1 MLTPRSLT
9 SPQSTLGSVRI
20 IAVFTAVM
28 ALVLAFMVTPA
39 RADGLSSL
47 ALVDGNAT
55 GGNVSLNAS
64 ATPFLFTG
72 IANAADDT
80 ININAV
86 FASGTTTATVALGAA
101 SPSTPVTVT
110 SGVNTPVPISSGM
123 NEIAVTHTDG
133 PTTTTYTLRITRS
146 WPISGY
152 EIINADD
159 STVLASKTGAG
170 FDPADQDDT
179 LVVGHATDRI
189 RVRMFYTDP
198 TEATALPTNATIWWG
213 CGVGCQGPAT
223 VTSGEWSNPIT
234 LRVGAQ
240 TLGLYA
246 SIPNGGTS
254 WNIRTTRAAAFTPDT
269 VSALTLVDGNATGES
284 VALNASATPF
294 LFTGIANAAD
304 DTININA
311 VFASGSTTATV
322 AFGSASPSAP
332 ITVLSAVNTPVPI
345 SAGMNEIVV
354 THTDGPTTTTYT
366 LRFVRSWPISGYE
379 IINADDSTVLAS
391 KTGAAFN
398 PADQDDTLV
407 VGHATDRI
415 RVRMFYTDP
424 TEPSALPTNATIWW
438 GCGVGCSGPATVT
451 SGEWTA
457 PITLN
462 VGAQT
467 LGLYAS
473 ITNWY
478 PYEGTRWNI
487 RTTRASAF
495 AAITSVTLPGV
506 PAAGT
511 PVPAGSAISVTP
523 SGVTG
528 EPTPTVTYDWEA
540 ADDTTFTTT
549 TVVATT
555 TTPSW
560 TPDNS
565 VADKFVRVTAT
576 ADNGISTPTTVTSS
590 AFGPIAAVN
599 AAPTITSATITGTA
613 QVGVTLSAG
622 VTGLT
627 GYPAPTVTYQWE
639 SAPDGSS
646 PFTVVGTGA
655 TYTLSSADLGSLIRV
670 VATAD
675 NGIGSAAVAT
685 SSATAAVITGSG
697 SGGSSD
703 APAAPVP
710 PDVPSNVQVIAGD
723 ESVTVSWD
731 APANTGAF
739 PVSTY
744 QVMTEEGSEQ
754 CLTEDTIC
762 VIDGLTNGSE
772 YSFRVR
778 ALSGSGWSN
787 WSAASQVAV
796 PGTPSIMITGTRAEV
811 RGRPGIIVSGVAQGL
826 APGSIVYPWF
836 KLPGHNSYREGI
848 SRISIDESGELTWQ
862 RRTGKK
868 IYISL
873 RSADGQPLSNR
884 LIMGSR

>member
-1 MLTPRSLT
+1 MLTPRSSTRPVT
-9 SPQSTLGSVRI
+9 SFSSLLRLIG
-20 IAVFTAVM
+20 IAFAALAMLLAVM
-28 ALVLAFMVTPA
+28 VSPA
-39 RADGLSSL
+39 RADGLTSL
-47 ALVDGNAT
+47 TLVDGNAT
-55 GGNVSLNAS
+55 GNNVSLSAS

-86 FASGTTTATVALGAA
+86 FASGTATATVALGAA
-101 SPSTPVTVT
+101 SPSTPIALT
-110 SGVNTPVPISSGM
+110 SSINTPVPISSGM
-123 NEIAVTHTDG
+123 NEIVVTHTDG

-213 CGVGCQGPAT
+213 CGVGC
-223 VTSGEWSNPIT
+223 
-234 LRVGAQ
+234 
-240 TLGLYA
+240 
-246 SIPNGGTS
+246 
-254 WNIRTTRAAAFTPDT
+254 
-269 VSALTLVDGNATGES
+269 
-284 VALNASATPF
+284 
-294 LFTGIANAAD
+294 
-304 DTININA
+304 
-311 VFASGSTTATV
+311 
-322 AFGSASPSAP
+322 
-332 ITVLSAVNTPVPI
+332 
-345 SAGMNEIVV
+345 
-354 THTDGPTTTTYT
+354 
-366 LRFVRSWPISGYE
+366 
-379 IINADDSTVLAS
+379 
-391 KTGAAFN
+391 
-398 PADQDDTLV
+398 
-407 VGHATDRI
+407 
-415 RVRMFYTDP
+415 
-424 TEPSALPTNATIWW
+424 
-438 GCGVGCSGPATVT
+438 SGPSTVT

-457 PITLN
+457 PINLP

-506 PAAGT
+506 PAVGT

-528 EPTPTVTYDWEA
+528 EPAPTVTYDWEA

-599 AAPTITSATITGTA
+599 AAPAITAATITGTA
-613 QVGVTLSAG
+613 QVGVALTAG

-627 GYPAPTVTYQWE
+627 GYPTPSVTYQWE
-639 SAPDGSS
+639 LAPDGSS
-646 PFTVVGTGA
+646 PFTGVGTGA
-655 TYTLSSADLGSLIRV
+655 TYTPSAGDLGSLVRV

-675 NGIGSAAVAT
+675 NGIGSAVVAT
-685 SSATAAVITGSG
+685 SSATAAVIAGLG
-697 SGGSSD
+697 SGGPSNT
-703 APAAPVP
+703 PATPVP

-723 ESVTVSWD
+723 ESVTVSWE

-744 QVMTEEGSEQ
+744 QVMTAENTQ
-754 CLTEDTIC
+754 RCLTDDTTC
-762 VIDGLTNGSE
+762 VISGLTNGSE

-778 ALSGSGWSN
+778 ALSGAGWST
-787 WSAASQVAV
+787 WSAASDVAI
-796 PGTPSIMITGTRAEV
+796 PTHAIEPTLTLSRQSRST
-811 RGRPGIIVSGVAQGL
+811 
-826 APGSIVYPWF
+826 SIVT
-836 KLPGHNSYREGI
+836 L
-848 SRISIDESGELTWQ
+848 SGSAVA
-862 RRTGKK
+862 
-868 IYISL
+868 I
-873 RSADGQPLSNR
+873 ADGQKVRIRVSVAKSKGRGWKRYRTITAIRLADGGFTVDVTMRGKRMRVLAKTSGAPRSNIIVLR
-884 LIMGSR
+884 R